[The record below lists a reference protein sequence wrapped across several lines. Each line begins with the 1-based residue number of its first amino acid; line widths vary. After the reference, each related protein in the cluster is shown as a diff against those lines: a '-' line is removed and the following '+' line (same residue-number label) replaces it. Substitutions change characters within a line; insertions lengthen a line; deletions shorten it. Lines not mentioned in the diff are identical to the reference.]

1 MGNSTFPPDSVSY
14 LLRHALSINKIINL
28 FEEEQVTQA
37 LYAFVLADTKQKAAN
52 MLNIGFSFTWES
64 GPFFLGRP
72 EYLTK
77 KQGLWL
83 SF

>member
-14 LLRHALSINKIINL
+14 LLRHALYINKRLSFYFKMNKSFNSSID
-28 FEEEQVTQA
+28 

-64 GPFFLGRP
+64 GPALSFLGD
-72 EYLTK
+72 LNT
-77 KQGLWL
+77 
-83 SF
+83 